1 MSDEVSDKAR
11 DKRYRITL
19 TRKQFDLI
27 GHAVDIMLGMAAISG
42 KNKSEN
48 ELEYETIY
56 SAIRNFEV
64 ALDANVD
71 GNNWPVQFGK
81 EPMPKIERVDES
93 KIEEAD
99 E

>member
-1 MSDEVSDKAR
+1 MSDKTSDKTS

-27 GHAVDIMLGMAAISG
+27 VHAVDIMLGMAAISG

-56 SAIRNFEV
+56 SAIRNFKF

-81 EPMPKIERVDES
+81 EPIPEIWRIDE
-93 KIEEAD
+93 
-99 E
+99 